1 MEILARTAYQIG
13 WTRHFGPASGSDPK
27 LPDALGRYVT
37 TAFCYGTYL
46 GPAELARHMPHQV
59 TARELARAF
68 HQHCG
73 QDRLHAAHTDVI
85 NAFAR
90 LDITGLW
97 GDGSVAA
104 ADGSHVSTWENNLLA
119 ETSIRYGGVGKI
131 AYRHVADTYI
141 ALFSRFIPCGVWEAV
156 YILDGLLANDSDVQ
170 PDAVHADTQGQSLPV
185 FGLAALLGFELL
197 PRIRNW
203 QDLIFYRPEPVQGGP
218 GQVQGS
224 READGAASM
233 EARTASRASAA
244 AGRRPQHDRLR
255 ARAMPYLP
263 GQGTRPGRGSRQDSG
278 GQPRGGQARG
288 PGGREAEGG

>member
-1 MEILARTAYQIG
+1 M
-13 WTRHFGPASGSDPK
+13 
-27 LPDALGRYVT
+27 T

-85 NAFAR
+85 NAFAH

-119 ETSIRYGGVGKI
+119 ETSIRYGAVGKI
-131 AYRHVADTYI
+131 AYRHISDTYI
-141 ALFSRFIPCGVWEAV
+141 ALFSRFIPCGVREAV

-203 QDLIFYRPEPVQGGP
+203 QDLIFYRPEPGVRYRHIDSLFGRPRSTGGCWSSTGRTCCVP
-218 GQVQGS
+218 PSPSARAGCPRSTCSAGC
-224 READGAASM
+224 ATTPI
-233 EARTASRASAA
+233 RTASTGRSANWAVSFAPWYCCGTCPNLRCVRRSPRSPTGPRASTASPTGSGSA
-244 AGRRPQHDRLR
+244 PKAG
-255 ARAMPYLP
+255 
-263 GQGTRPGRGSRQDSG
+263 
-278 GQPRGGQARG
+278 
-288 PGGREAEGG
+288 